1 MTMDP
6 HPPREPRTT
15 ITTLSNGLTLVIV
28 AQPHLHTSAAQLM
41 VRAGSRYETAES
53 AGLSHFVEH
62 MLYRGSAAFPDAFAL
77 NRAFERRGGG
87 LYAETGR
94 EITSYLVECPAESL
108 VPLLAVL
115 ADAVIR
121 PRWNDLEV
129 EQRIVLE
136 EILED
141 LDEHGQLIRAD
152 DVARR
157 LAWPDHP
164 FGLPITGTPDSV
176 AGFTRADV
184 EAHHGRFYCGDNAV
198 LCVAGA
204 VEHAEVQEAVAEQ
217 FADLP
222 GGSRALPEPPARF
235 TGPRLVHVDH
245 AESQTNLDLVIQALP
260 DSDPLNP
267 AQSVLLRI
275 LDDGLS
281 TRLHRRIVDELGLA
295 YDVSASA
302 EVLEDAVLLD
312 FGAACAHDSTR
323 PLLEAIWRLAAELR
337 AAPPDDE
344 EFQIARRRLLWDVQA
359 SYDSPRAMTEYYGNA
374 ALLRRNRALSVRVR
388 QVLSATREDVHEVAR
403 RILRPD
409 RLAAATV
416 GRLTRAQQAAL
427 AELLEGDA

>member
-1 MTMDP
+1 MDP
-6 HPPREPRTT
+6 NAPQEPRTT
-15 ITTLSNGLTLVIV
+15 ITTLPNGLTLVV
-28 AQPHLHTSAAQLM
+28 VSQPHLHTCAAQFM

-62 MLYRGSAAFPDAFAL
+62 MLYRGSEAYPDAFSL

-108 VPLLAVL
+108 LPLLQVL
-115 ADAVIR
+115 ADALLR

-141 LDEHGQLIRAD
+141 LDEHGALIRAD

-164 FGLPITGTPDSV
+164 FGLPITGTPESLRSI
-176 AGFTRADV
+176 TRADV
-184 EAHHGRFYCGDNAV
+184 EAHHGRFYCGENAV
-198 LCVAGA
+198 LCVAGPLDA
-204 VEHAEVQEAVAEQ
+204 VEVQDAVARH
-217 FADLP
+217 FAGLSQ
-222 GGSRALPEPPARF
+222 GSRAIPQSAARF
-235 TGPRLVHVDH
+235 HGPRITHVDH
-245 AESQTNLDLVIQALP
+245 AESQTTVNLLIQALP
-260 DSDPLNP
+260 DADPLNP

-295 YDVSASA
+295 YDVSATA
-302 EVLEDAVLLD
+302 EVLEDAVLVD
-312 FGAACAHDSTR
+312 FGAACAHDSAR
-323 PLLEAIWRLAAELR
+323 PLLQAIWDLAAELR
-337 AAPPDDE
+337 QTPPDEE

-374 ALLRRNRALSVRVR
+374 ALLRRNRTLSVRVR

-403 RILRPD
+403 RVLRPA